1 LIIDEPSTA
10 SDTQDPE
17 LYYGPQTEELDLD
30 IDLRND
36 SAPNPPT
43 SNVIREESMD
53 ASQAP
58 RSLVGV
64 WSGTNNYGSSQLS
77 EGPVSFSITQHT
89 PDDRFK
95 CSGIDAW
102 GPFTVNGRL
111 TEGRIVFLKV
121 YQDTQGGTEASLRY
135 EGSLN
140 EDVDEISG
148 NWGNPL
154 GDEDEF
160 FADGNGGNA
169 RKESEKEEKAEEE
182 DVRGKD
188 ADSIA
193 PIIAIEPPTPKDDL
207 EEEGM
212 TVADGV
218 SELGSALTS
227 VITDASGT
235 WRPYGT
241 FILYRRPVEYGL
253 CRPSDEEFRESKPRA
268 LWKMVRNAA
277 KYWFQKR
284 HLTWEGIRERRDK
297 RQMYLKLWEMRSE
310 FDGTFADPADALK
323 WGELVSTVHPSDLH
337 QWQNLGQFRSRRDP
351 VHL

>member
-1 LIIDEPSTA
+1 MIDEPPTA
-10 SDTQDPE
+10 SDTRDPG
-17 LYYGPQTEELDLD
+17 LYFGPQTEELDLD

-43 SNVIREESMD
+43 SNVIREESTD

-58 RSLVGV
+58 RSLVGA
-64 WSGTNNYGSSQLS
+64 WSGTYSYEYSQSSD
-77 EGPVSFSITQHT
+77 GPVSFSITQHT
-89 PDDRFK
+89 PDGRFQ

-111 TEGRIVFLKV
+111 TEERIVFLKV
-121 YQDTQGGTEASLRY
+121 YQETLRGEEVSWRY
-135 EGSLN
+135 EGLLN

-148 NWGNPL
+148 SWGTPL
-154 GDEDEF
+154 GDEN
-160 FADGNGGNA
+160 ALLAAGSGGSA
-169 RKESEKEEKAEEE
+169 QKESEKEEKAEEE
-182 DVRGKD
+182 DVRGQD
-188 ADSIA
+188 ADSTA
-193 PIIAIEPPTPKDDL
+193 PIIAIEPPTPKNDL

-218 SELGSALTS
+218 SESGSVLTS

-235 WRPYGT
+235 WRPSGT
-241 FILYRRPVEYGL
+241 FILYRRPVDYGL
-253 CRPSDEEFRESKPRA
+253 YRPSDEEFKESKPRA
-268 LWKMVRNAA
+268 LWKMVRNAT

-297 RQMYLKLWEMRSE
+297 RQMYLKLWEKKSE
-310 FDGTFADPADALK
+310 FYGTFADPADALK

-337 QWQNLGQFRSRRDP
+337 QWQNLAQFRSRRDP